1 MIVFFFWGMLSITVS
16 NALILVAPPGTFGF
30 ILMIIVTVL
39 GSIGAAVYYSF
50 VDAILANSVD
60 DSRRAHVLSIT
71 MFFNLSFFHAGW
83 CNSRAVLY
91 LFKKFAFCTCY
102 NLYSFVHSFDFLQ
115 GKNKKSPRK
124 TVT

>member
-1 MIVFFFWGMLSITVS
+1 MLLITVS

-60 DSRRAHVLSIT
+60 DDRRAHVLSIT
-71 MFFNLSFFHAGW
+71 MFLISLFSMPVGAIAGQCYTFSKSLPFVLATIFTFLCTVLIFFRVRIG
-83 CNSRAVLY
+83 RA
-91 LFKKFAFCTCY
+91 KER
-102 NLYSFVHSFDFLQ
+102 Q
-115 GKNKKSPRK
+115 
-124 TVT
+124 